1 MKAED
6 TIWVYT
12 NKHSIQE
19 DKLVG
24 ELLEVIINDL
34 SWELN
39 YRGDAPLVIYH
50 TNGDQ
55 HILQID
61 GDLFYPLEVNLA
73 DLENEEEVYNGFLFT
88 MDDALSLLNILLYED
103 LELDNDMDDE
113 EIADFE
119 QYSLDYYGEQQE
131 AFEKIVQKVKNRE
144 AITKEEI
151 ISIKQ
156 F

>member
-12 NKHSIQE
+12 NKHSIHE
-19 DKLVG
+19 DKIVG
-24 ELLEVIINDL
+24 LLREVIINDL

-103 LELDNDMDDE
+103 LELDNDIDDE
-113 EIADFE
+113 EIEDFE
-119 QYSLDYYGEQQE
+119 QYSLDYYGDQQE
-131 AFEKIVQKVKNRE
+131 AFENILQKVENKE
-144 AITKEEI
+144 AIVEEDI
-151 ISIKQ
+151 IGLIK
-156 F
+156 

>member
-1 MKAED
+1 M
-6 TIWVYT
+6 
-12 NKHSIQE
+12 
-19 DKLVG
+19 
-24 ELLEVIINDL
+24 
-34 SWELN
+34 
-39 YRGDAPLVIYH
+39 
-50 TNGDQ
+50 
-55 HILQID
+55 QID

-131 AFEKIVQKVKNRE
+131 AFEKIYQKVEN
-144 AITKEEI
+144 KEVIVEEDI
-151 ISIKQ
+151 IGLIKLRK
-156 F
+156 

>member
-12 NKHSIQE
+12 NKHSFHE
-19 DKLVG
+19 DKIVG
-24 ELLEVIINDL
+24 SLLEVIINDL

-39 YRGDAPLVIYH
+39 YRGDVPLLIYY
-50 TNGDQ
+50 TNGDK

-103 LELDNDMDDE
+103 LELDNDIDDE
-113 EIADFE
+113 EIEDFE

-131 AFEKIVQKVKNRE
+131 AFDKIVQKVENKE
-144 AITKEEI
+144 VIVEEDIILLTK
-151 ISIKQ
+151 
-156 F
+156 

>member
-1 MKAED
+1 MKAGD
-6 TIWVYT
+6 TIWVYA
-12 NKHSIQE
+12 NKHSIHE
-19 DKLVG
+19 DKIVG
-24 ELLEVIINDL
+24 LLREVIINDL

-39 YRGDAPLVIYH
+39 YRGDAPLLIYH

-113 EIADFE
+113 EIEDFE

-131 AFEKIVQKVKNRE
+131 AFEKIVQKVEKKE
-144 AITKEEI
+144 AIVEEDI
-151 ISIKQ
+151 IGLE
-156 F
+156 